1 MTANSDECRAILFN
15 SVTKD
20 KYLLNHIIKTV
31 PVRSE
36 ESCELICYEDPD
48 CVSYNYG
55 PILSEIPLCELSNS
69 THLQVTSTNFVSRNG
84 YSYRGIKVSLKAL
97 KTIKFYFFK
106 PQVTLLTNRPKNF
119 SRYGKAVT
127 LRHSCSLSETILKFE
142 STTDFAHYVS

>member
-31 PVRSE
+31 PVKSE

-69 THLQVTSTNFVSRNG
+69 THLQVTSVNFVSRNG
-84 YSYRGIKVSLKAL
+84 YSYRGIKVSLKTL

-106 PQVTLLTNRPKNF
+106 PQMTLLTNRPQKLCQIWK
-119 SRYGKAVT
+119 SRHIKSQ
-127 LRHSCSLSETILKFE
+127 LLFK
-142 STTDFAHYVS
+142 